1 MNEQMTI
8 DKDFKI
14 TRAWLAGLKFQVMT
28 ERERRGF
35 MGCEHP
41 VPLLAEGDNFVAVLD
56 GDRCEV
62 FLDEFGTVITYDNV
76 RNLA

>member
-1 MNEQMTI
+1 MMTI

-35 MGCEHP
+35 LGCEHP
-41 VPLLAEGDNFVAVLD
+41 VPVLAEGDNFMAVLD
-56 GDRCEV
+56 GDCCEV
-62 FLDEFGTVITYDNV
+62 LLDDFGTVIRCENV
-76 RNLA
+76 KELA